1 MGTKLKIWSALL
13 ALTALTAP
21 AAYAQ
26 SPLPVVDVWASRT
39 NPGIVGASNSV
50 ITAEDIQRSPGTSLQ
65 DILGQEA
72 GIQINSQNGG
82 KAGVGTTVDMRGF
95 GATAASN
102 TLILVN
108 GRRMADFD
116 SIGFDL
122 ATIPRDSIERIE
134 ITRGNSGAVLY
145 GDGAVGGVIN
155 IITKTGAGKPATGRV
170 EAGFG
175 SFNQKEINGSAS
187 TSHGPYS
194 VSVAGNAINS
204 DGYRVNDYLRQ
215 RNGVGDL
222 RYTGDQGNAWLNVAG
237 DDQHIGLP
245 GARLVDQAAGINQLI
260 TDPRGA
266 TTPTAYGTKN
276 NASLTLGVSRVIAP
290 GLELILDGNVRRK
303 EQTVFSSLLGFTTSD
318 QRVLTTASFTPR
330 MVIDGQV
337 LGAPTKVTTGI
348 DFYDSSITAKR
359 SVEVTDSPYH
369 TYDLKQQTLAAYW
382 QEVINVRPTTD
393 ITFGARIQQT
403 RLSARDRYDATAP
416 GGAFDAQATPL
427 DSTEVQHALNLG
439 FEHRFSPMLAV
450 FGHVARAFRTP
461 NVDDRIGVSAFPVD
475 FNLKTQTSQELE
487 GGVKGRLGPVDWQS
501 SVYGMLL
508 NNEILFIPFPP
519 IGANINLDPTKRF
532 GVENSATYHVT
543 EAVRVKGAASYT
555 EAKFREGIYAG
566 NDVPLVARWS
576 GSLGLSWDIYQKYVV
591 FDGVVRWVG
600 NRRMDNDQA
609 NFQPTIPAHTTVDIR
624 LGGALKN
631 FFWSF
636 SVQNLFNASYYD
648 YAAASSATFGRYNA
662 YPLPGRTFM
671 ARAGATF

>member
-1 MGTKLKIWSALL
+1 MGTKIKIWGALL
-13 ALTALTAP
+13 ALTSLTAP
-21 AAYAQ
+21 AYAQ
-26 SPLPVVDVWASRT
+26 STLPTLDVWASRT

-50 ITAEDIQRSPGTSLQ
+50 ITAEDIRRSPGVSLQ

-72 GIQINSQNGG
+72 GIQISSQNSG
-82 KAGVGTTVDMRGF
+82 KAGVGSTVDMRGF
-95 GATAASN
+95 GATASAN

-155 IITKTGAGKPATGRV
+155 IITKTGAGKPTTGRI

-194 VSVAGNAINS
+194 VAVAGNAINS

-222 RYTGDQGNAWLNVAG
+222 RYTGNEGSAWLNIAG
-237 DDQHIGLP
+237 DDQKIGLP
-245 GARLVDQAAGINQLI
+245 GARLVDPSIGVNLME
-260 TDPRGA
+260 TDRRGA
-266 TTPTAYGTKN
+266 TTPTAYGKKN
-276 NASLTLGVSRVIAP
+276 NASLTLGVSRMIAP
-290 GLELILDGNVRRK
+290 GFELILDGNLRRK
-303 EQTVFSSLLGFTTSD
+303 EQTVFSSLSGFTTSD
-318 QRVLTTASFTPR
+318 QRVLTTVSFTPR
-330 MVIDGQV
+330 VVIDGRI
-337 LGAPTKVTTGI
+337 LGAPTKATVGV

-359 SVEVTDSPYH
+359 STQVTDPPYN

-382 QEVINVRPTTD
+382 QEVINVQPSTD
-393 ITFGARIQQT
+393 VTFGARMQQT

-416 GGAFDAQATPL
+416 DGAFSSQATPL

-439 FEHRFSPMLAV
+439 FEHRFSPMFAV

-461 NVDDRIGVSAFPVD
+461 NVDDRIGSAFPVD
-475 FNLKTQTSQELE
+475 FNLKTQTSQEAE
-487 GGVKGRLGPVDWQS
+487 GGFKAKIGAFDWQT

-508 NNEILFIPFPP
+508 NNEIMFNPVTFT
-519 IGANINLDPTKRF
+519 NVNLDPTRRI
-532 GVENSATYHVT
+532 GVENSATYRVT
-543 EAVRVKGAASYT
+543 EGVRLKGAASYT
-555 EAKFREGIYAG
+555 EAKFREGINTG
-566 NDVPLVARWS
+566 NDVPLVAKWS

-600 NRRMDNDQA
+600 NRRMDNDQP
-609 NFQPTIPAHTTVDIR
+609 NVQPTIPAYTTVDVR
-624 LGGALKN
+624 LGGEVKN
-631 FFWSF
+631 FFWSL
-636 SVQNLFNASYYD
+636 SVQNLFNAMYYD
-648 YAAASSATFGRYNA
+648 YAVASATTLGRYNA
-662 YPLPGRTFM
+662 YPLAGRTFM
-671 ARAGATF
+671 AKAGATF

>member
-1 MGTKLKIWSALL
+1 MGTKLKFGGALL
-13 ALTALTAP
+13 ALSALTAP
-21 AAYAQ
+21 AYAQ
-26 SPLPVVDVWASRT
+26 STLPTLDVWASRT
-39 NPGIVGASNSV
+39 NPGVVGASNSV
-50 ITAEDIQRSPGTSLQ
+50 ITAEDIRRSPGVSLQ

-72 GIQINSQNGG
+72 GIQINSQNSG
-82 KAGVGTTVDMRGF
+82 KAGVGSTVDMRGF
-95 GATAASN
+95 GATASSN

-155 IITKTGAGKPATGRV
+155 IITKTGAGKPTTGRI

-175 SFNQKEINGSAS
+175 SFNQKEINGIAS

-215 RNGVGDL
+215 RNGVGDV
-222 RYTGDQGNAWLNVAG
+222 RYAGAEGSAWLNIAG
-237 DDQHIGLP
+237 DDQKIGLP
-245 GARLVDQAAGINQLI
+245 GARLVDQAVGINQLE
-260 TDPRGA
+260 TDRTGA
-266 TTPTAYGTKN
+266 TTPTAYGTKQ
-276 NASLTLGVSRVIAP
+276 NASLTLGVSRMIAP
-290 GLELILDGNVRRK
+290 GFELILDGNLRRK
-303 EQTVFSSLLGFTTSD
+303 EQTVFSSLSGFTTSD
-318 QRVLTTASFTPR
+318 QRVLTTASLTPR
-330 MVIDGQV
+330 VVIDGQV
-337 LGAPTKVTTGI
+337 LGAPTKVTAGI

-359 SVEVTDSPYH
+359 STEITDPPYH

-382 QEVINVRPTTD
+382 QEVINVRPSTD
-393 ITFGARIQQT
+393 ITFGGRIQQT

-416 GGAFDAQATPL
+416 GAFDAQATPL

-439 FEHRFSPMLAV
+439 FEHRFAPALAV

-461 NVDDRIGVSAFPVD
+461 NVDDRIGVSTFPVD

-487 GGVKGRLGPVDWQS
+487 GGLKGRLGPVDWQS

-519 IGANINLDPTKRF
+519 IGANINLDPTRRF
-532 GVENSATYHVT
+532 GVENSATYNVMQG
-543 EAVRVKGAASYT
+543 VRVKGSASYT

-566 NDVPLVARWS
+566 NDVPLVAKWS
-576 GSLGLSWDIYQKYVV
+576 GSLGLSWDIFQKYVV

-609 NFQPTIPAHTTVDIR
+609 NFQPMIPAHTTVDVRI
-624 LGGALKN
+624 GGEVQN
-631 FFWSF
+631 FFWSL
-636 SVQNLFNASYYD
+636 SVQNLFNVSYYD
-648 YAAASSATFGRYNA
+648 YAAASSSTFGRYNA
-662 YPLPGRTFM
+662 YPLAGRTFM
-671 ARAGATF
+671 AKAGATF

>member
-1 MGTKLKIWSALL
+1 MGTKLKIWGALL
-13 ALTALTAP
+13 ALTSLTAP
-21 AAYAQ
+21 AYAQ
-26 SPLPVVDVWASRT
+26 STLPTLDVWASRT
-39 NPGIVGASNSV
+39 SPGIVGASNSV
-50 ITAEDIQRSPGTSLQ
+50 ITAEDIRRSPGVSLQ

-72 GIQINSQNGG
+72 GIQINSQNSG
-82 KAGVGTTVDMRGF
+82 KAGVGSTVDMRGF
-95 GATAASN
+95 GATASSN

-145 GDGAVGGVIN
+145 GDGAVGGIIN

-222 RYTGDQGNAWLNVAG
+222 RYTGNEGSAWLNIAG
-237 DDQHIGLP
+237 DDQKVGLP
-245 GARLVDQAAGINQLI
+245 GARLVDPSIGVNLME
-260 TDPRGA
+260 TDRRGA
-266 TTPTAYGTKN
+266 TTPTAYGKKD
-276 NASLTLGVSRVIAP
+276 NASLTLGVSRMIAP
-290 GLELILDGNVRRK
+290 GFELILDGNLRRK
-303 EQTVFSSLLGFTTSD
+303 EQTVFSSLSGFTTSD

-330 MVIDGQV
+330 VIIDGRI
-337 LGAPTKVTTGI
+337 LGAPTKATVGV

-359 SVEVTDSPYH
+359 STEVTDPPFH

-382 QEVINVRPTTD
+382 QEVINVQPSTD
-393 ITFGARIQQT
+393 ITFGGRMQQT
-403 RLSARDRYDATAP
+403 RLSARDRYDSTAP

-439 FEHRFSPMLAV
+439 FEHRFSPMFAV

-461 NVDDRIGVSAFPVD
+461 NVDDRIGSAFPVD
-475 FNLKTQTSQELE
+475 FNLKTQTSQEAE
-487 GGVKGRLGPVDWQS
+487 GGFKARIGALDWQT

-508 NNEILFIPFPP
+508 NNEIMFNPVTFT
-519 IGANINLDPTKRF
+519 NVNLDPTRRI
-532 GVENSATYHVT
+532 GVENSATYRVT
-543 EAVRVKGAASYT
+543 EAVRLKGAASYT
-555 EAKFREGIYAG
+555 EAKFREGINTG
-566 NDVPLVARWS
+566 NDVPLVAKWS

-600 NRRMDNDQA
+600 NRRMDNDQP
-609 NFQPTIPAHTTVDIR
+609 NLQPTIPAYTTVDVR
-624 LGGALKN
+624 LGGEVKN

-636 SVQNLFNASYYD
+636 SVQNLFNTMYYD
-648 YAAASSATFGRYNA
+648 YAVASTATLGRYNA
-662 YPLPGRTFM
+662 YPLAGRTFM
-671 ARAGATF
+671 AKAGATF